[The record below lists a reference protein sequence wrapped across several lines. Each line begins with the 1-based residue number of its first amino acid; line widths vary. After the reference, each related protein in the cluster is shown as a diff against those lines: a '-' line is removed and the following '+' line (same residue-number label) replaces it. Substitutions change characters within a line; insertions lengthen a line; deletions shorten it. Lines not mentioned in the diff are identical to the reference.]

1 MNPPLS
7 RRAFLGSAAVLS
19 VALALPRSAG
29 AAMGKTNDPAEV
41 DGFLAIGADGS
52 VTVYC
57 GKVDLGQ
64 GLRVAI
70 RQMAAEELGIGIEAI
85 ALIEGDTLLT
95 PDQGPTAGSTG
106 VAKGGVQVR
115 QAAATARQALI
126 RLAATRLERAPE
138 DLDLLDGAVTPRDG
152 GRSIGMGDLVGE
164 GGFALKSD
172 PKAPLR
178 NPAEYRVVGKP
189 LPRPD
194 IPAKVCG
201 THVYVHDFKLPG
213 MLHGRA
219 IRPPSVGASLLQVDE
234 GSIKAVKGARVV
246 RIKDFL
252 AVVASREWD
261 AVRAARLLKAVWS
274 DSAPLIG
281 HRAVRAALGTGPF
294 IAEEVLKTKGD
305 AAARLAEAPPAVEYY
320 WPVQSHG
327 SLGPSCAVAQVRD
340 GSATIWTA
348 SQATHKFRPAFA
360 ALLGL
365 AVDKVRLVYLD
376 GSGCYGMNGHDDAAA
391 DAALLSKATGKPV
404 RVAWSRDDELGW
416 DPKGPPQLIA
426 LRGAM
431 SPAGQVLGWSTEMW
445 LPKATAGLS
454 NVPLLAPQAA
464 GIDQPQGLVTGLIA
478 QNGDPPYATTDLEV
492 KVHWL
497 ADAPLRPSNIR
508 APGKVANVFAV
519 ESYFDELCAGV
530 GLDPLVTRLMGLR
543 DLRGIAVLSKAASM
557 MAWAPRPV
565 PNPKGDGSGRGI
577 AYVHYKHSE
586 TYVAVAMEVAV
597 DRETGRI
604 AVKRVTC
611 AHDCG
616 LVINP
621 DALRMQVEG
630 CILQTLSRTLL
641 EEVTFDRSRVTSTDQ
656 STYPILGFAEVPEL
670 AIELIDRPDQPPMG
684 GGEAAAT
691 PVPAAL
697 ANAVFDAVGIRLRTV
712 PLTPERVKEALSHL
726 PPPAE
731 GDPRPKD
738 DDPDG

>member
-1 MNPPLS
+1 MTRELS
-7 RRAFLGSAAVLS
+7 RRAFLGSTAALS
-19 VALALPRSAG
+19 VAFTLPRPAG
-29 AAMGKTNDPAEV
+29 AATAKTNDPAEV
-41 DGFLAIGADGS
+41 DGFLSIGPDGS

-70 RQMAAEELGIGIEAI
+70 RQMAAEELGIGIESI
-85 ALIEGDTLLT
+85 VLIEGDTRFT

-106 VAKGGVQVR
+106 VARGGVQIR

-126 RLAATRLERAPE
+126 RLAAARLDRSPE
-138 DLDLLDGAVTPRDG
+138 DLDLRDGLVAPRDG

-164 GGFALKSD
+164 NGFALKLD

-178 NPAEYRVVGKP
+178 DPAEYRVVGKP

-194 IPAKVCG
+194 VPAKVCG
-201 THVYVHDFKLPG
+201 THAYVHDFKLPG
-213 MLHGRA
+213 MLHGRV
-219 IRPPSVGASLLQVDE
+219 IRPPSVGAALLKVDE
-234 GSIKAVKGARVV
+234 TSIKAVKGARVV

-252 AVVASREWD
+252 AVVANREWD
-261 AVRAARLLKAVWS
+261 AIRAAGMLKAIWS
-274 DSAPLIG
+274 DSARLMG
-281 HRAVRAALGTGPF
+281 HGAVRDALRAGPF
-294 IAEEVLKTKGD
+294 IAEEVLKAKGD
-305 AAARLAEAPPAVEYY
+305 AAARLAEAPPAVDYY

-327 SLGPSCAVAQVRD
+327 SLGPSCAVAQV
-340 GSATIWTA
+340 GNGAATIWTA
-348 SQATHKFRPAFA
+348 SQATHKFRPTFA

-391 DAALLSKATGKPV
+391 DAALLAKATGKPV

-431 SPAGQVLGWSTEMW
+431 SPMGQLLGWSTEMW
-445 LPKATAGLS
+445 LPKATAGLP
-454 NVPLLAPQAA
+454 NVPLLSPEAA
-464 GIDQPQGLVTGLIA
+464 GLDQPKGLVTGLIA
-478 QNGDPPYATTDLEV
+478 QNGDPPYAVADLEV

-508 APGKVANVFAV
+508 APGKIANVFAV
-519 ESYFDELCAGV
+519 ESYFDELCAGI

-543 DLRGIAVLSKAASM
+543 DLRGVAVLSKAASM

-597 DRETGRI
+597 DRDTGRI

-621 DALRMQVEG
+621 DALKMQIEG
-630 CILQTLSRTLL
+630 CVLQTLSRTLL
-641 EEVTFDRSRVTSTDQ
+641 EEVTFDTSRVTSTDQ
-656 STYPILGFAEVPEL
+656 STYPILGFAEVPHMD
-670 AIELIDRPDQPPMG
+670 IELIDRPEQPPMG

-697 ANAVFDAVGIRLRTV
+697 ANAVFDAAGIRLRTV
-712 PLTPERVKEALSHL
+712 PFTPERVKAALRTL
-726 PPPAE
+726 
-731 GDPRPKD
+731 
-738 DDPDG
+738 